1 MVKIEMQEIRKIY
14 TFNKVQFY
22 GKVFLLCTMSK
33 ISFFLIFVFVAL
45 LTLQLS
51 QDSQTSEL
59 LSLSLTQLRSISRL
73 FCGED
78 IPNLSHRLINKL
90 INNSNVILGSQD
102 LCHFVFTM
110 LNILISY
117 SAQGEIKV
125 FAADLLLLA
134 FQ

>member
-1 MVKIEMQEIRKIY
+1 MYYVQ
-14 TFNKVQFY
+14 TF
-22 GKVFLLCTMSK
+22 VFLNFCLCCLADFA
-33 ISFFLIFVFVAL
+33 I
-45 LTLQLS
+45 
-51 QDSQTSEL
+51 DPRQTSEL
-59 LSLSLTQLRSISRL
+59 LSLSLTQLRSISRF

-102 LCHFVFTM
+102 LYHFVFTM

-117 SAQGEIKV
+117 SQGEIKV

-134 FQ
+134 F